1 MTEYEYEY
9 YSVWKKR
16 LNTNTIIIWFEKSN
30 RIQIRISFGLKKST
44 EYEYEYYLAWKN
56 QPNKIMNTSIGPQLF
71 K

>member
-30 RIQIRISFGLKKST
+30 QIQIRISFGLKKST
-44 EYEYEYYLAWKN
+44 EYEYEYYSVWKN
-56 QPNKIMNTSIGPQLF
+56 HQNTNMNTSIRPQLF
-71 K
+71 E